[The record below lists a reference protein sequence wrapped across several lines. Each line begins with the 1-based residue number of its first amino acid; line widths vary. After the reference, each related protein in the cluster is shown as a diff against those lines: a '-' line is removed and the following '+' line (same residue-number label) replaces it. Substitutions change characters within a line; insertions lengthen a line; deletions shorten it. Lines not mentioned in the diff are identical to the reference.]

1 MGRGIFEQFA
11 SQLMRAGL
19 LENQHGRCCPMAAFE
34 SLFPAFKLRIALL
47 LIGVLWIRFFTG
59 EFAEAI
65 EPFATDTASSRET
78 QADAIRRI
86 PMQQLNRESQALV
99 SDVIDKPSF
108 FRRMPTQNIDCDPQM
123 FQHLVRYPEVLVN
136 IWDVMG
142 ITKVQINRT
151 GPYTFTADDGVGT
164 TCKCDLVFANDT
176 VHVYYGTGAYK
187 GNMAPR
193 QITGRCVC
201 VLYSNAALSTAN
213 RPTIRGSM
221 DVFLK
226 LDNLGADLL
235 TRTLSPLVGK
245 TADYNFVESARFL
258 EQISLVCE
266 RNPTGAQILA
276 SKLTKV
282 QPPVRDEFA
291 RIALRISESANG
303 ELEQMASI
311 GPNSGRFTS
320 VRGTA
325 SSSQSA
331 QGRISDPI
339 TLDPVRELAHQSNS
353 QRVPAMTL
361 SDSSNVAKTPTF
373 QAPSQLSPAPIA
385 PAKPN
390 IYMRR

>member
-1 MGRGIFEQFA
+1 
-11 SQLMRAGL
+11 MRAGR
-19 LENQHGRCCPMAAFE
+19 LERDHRRCCQLTTFGSHLLAAV
-34 SLFPAFKLRIALL
+34 LRAAPWLAALL
-47 LIGVLWIRFFTG
+47 AIHCSMADLAR
-59 EFAEAI
+59 AI

-78 QADAIRRI
+78 QADATRRI
-86 PMQQLNRESQALV
+86 PVQQLNRESQALV
-99 SDVIDKPSF
+99 SEVIDKPSF

-142 ITKVQINRT
+142 ITRVQVNRT

-164 TCKCDLVFANDT
+164 TCKCDLVFGNEN

-201 VLYSNAALSTAN
+201 VLYSSTVLPDSTHAMIN
-213 RPTIRGSM
+213 GSM

-245 TADYNFVESARFL
+245 TADYNFVESAKFL
-258 EQISLVCE
+258 AQISQVCE
-266 RNPTGAQILA
+266 HNPTGAQILA

-282 QPPVRDEFA
+282 QPQIRDEFA
-291 RIALRISESANG
+291 RIAHRIGNNAGNRSELPQLAN
-303 ELEQMASI
+303 I
-311 GPNSGRFTS
+311 GPDDIKFTS
-320 VRGTA
+320 KAARDSSAAA
-325 SSSQSA
+325 SPVN
-331 QGRISDPI
+331 GGKISDPLMFGPTSEI
-339 TLDPVRELAHQSNS
+339 PHPLNP
-353 QRVPAMTL
+353 QRVPPMTR
-361 SDSSNVAKTPTF
+361 SNASSLTEFGPTL
-373 QAPSQLSPAPIA
+373 PVHSHPATIA